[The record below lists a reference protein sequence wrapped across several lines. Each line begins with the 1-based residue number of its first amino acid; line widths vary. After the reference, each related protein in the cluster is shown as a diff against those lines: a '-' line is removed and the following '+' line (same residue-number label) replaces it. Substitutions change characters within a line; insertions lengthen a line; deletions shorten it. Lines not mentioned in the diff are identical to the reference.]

1 MKSRLAVVFL
11 AVSAAACSDAPT
23 SVSRVERSPALDANA
38 VSSGTSTVRWNRK
51 ALALFRARGGNP
63 GRALAYLG
71 VAQYRAALAATDAK
85 QGQARPS
92 VAGAVAAASARVLK
106 QFYPLDVG
114 SIDSDLAAQR
124 AEEPFGSERNRDFS
138 SGEAIGDSVGLTVL
152 ALAATDN
159 FGLTNPGTPPVG
171 AGKWVSSGA
180 PIVRGG
186 YGARPFFLTSGSE
199 LRRGPPPA
207 FGSAEFLA
215 ALAEVR
221 AFSDGRTPAQVA
233 ITQAWV
239 PFSGAILTGVT
250 TDMID
255 KYHRSEV
262 DAARIL
268 AYANTAA
275 FDAIIACF
283 DTKFTYW
290 FIRPTQADPG
300 ITTAVGLPNHPSY
313 PSAHSCESGAFE
325 GILVDAFP
333 AEREEI
339 EALVQQAN
347 MSRIIGGLHY
357 SFDGQAGLAI
367 GRETAHLA
375 LTRRS
380 IEN

>member
-1 MKSRLAVVFL
+1 
-11 AVSAAACSDAPT
+11 
-23 SVSRVERSPALDANA
+23 
-38 VSSGTSTVRWNRK
+38 
-51 ALALFRARGGNP
+51 
-63 GRALAYLG
+63 
-71 VAQYRAALAATDAK
+71 
-85 QGQARPS
+85 
-92 VAGAVAAASARVLK
+92 
-106 QFYPLDVG
+106 
-114 SIDSDLAAQR
+114 
-124 AEEPFGSERNRDFS
+124 
-138 SGEAIGDSVGLTVL
+138 
-152 ALAATDN
+152 
-159 FGLTNPGTPPVG
+159 
-171 AGKWVSSGA
+171 
-180 PIVRGG
+180 
-186 YGARPFFLTSGSE
+186 
-199 LRRGPPPA
+199 
-207 FGSAEFLA
+207 
-215 ALAEVR
+215 
-221 AFSDGRTPAQVA
+221 
-233 ITQAWV
+233 
-239 PFSGAILTGVT
+239 
-250 TDMID
+250 MID

-262 DAARIL
+262 EAARIL